1 MFARV
6 HKTSQSH
13 KISGLDPIAQVSILS
28 PMAMLQRY
36 HHPPKT
42 SWVQSVMSDI
52 KRSLLDISP
61 GSKGDGDEEED
72 EDSQAQLNPETFA
85 EFCTRQTRN
94 VLHFLVED
102 WCLSACL
109 GIITA
114 VLSVGMDVAIEE
126 IQHLHVVAHDWTIKY
141 LPSMALSTWV
151 IHVVFFTAMATLFC
165 KIVSEK
171 AVGSGIPEVKVIM
184 HGFKMDGYLTLR
196 TLIAKMVGLTLAMG
210 GGLPIGK
217 EGPFVH
223 IGAIVATLL
232 SKITASC
239 QYSAFFSNEGR
250 EMEMLSTGCAVGI
263 ACTFS
268 APIGAVLYAI
278 ESTSKYFAVKNYWR
292 SFLAATCSAIVFR
305 FANFFVTAE
314 QSGTI
319 TAFYQTRFPTES
331 FMIEEL
337 PVFALLGLFLG
348 ILAALFTFTHRRI
361 FLFRQKNRLYRLI
374 FKNNFFSF
382 TLFFAFIV
390 GVVTYPK
397 GFGKYI
403 AGRLTFRETM
413 ADFFNNCT
421 WGANDSRACSNTLL
435 NHWMGGEERDV
446 PIFLSLA
453 CYIAV
458 YFVLVAICISINV
471 PAGVFVPSFIIGA
484 ACGRLTGETM
494 MLLFPQGLRGPG
506 GPPIYPGLYAVVGAA
521 AYTGAVTHTL
531 SVAVIVCE
539 LTGQL
544 TPILPVL
551 IAMLMGNAI
560 CKFLQPSIYE
570 SIIRVKKYPYLPELP
585 PSRFSVHTV
594 KVEQIMVEDVIYI
607 TKDMTYRELKEIL
620 TSAPHL
626 RSFPIVTDHTNKLLL
641 GSVAKR
647 YLVMLL
653 RRHVLI
659 SQQDSRT
666 SRLSPADI
674 INTIRR
680 TSMRLSKRGTA
691 RRQEQEQRIAERGI
705 SRVAS
710 NRSAEKPK
718 IKANKSAPM
727 LSVTKEEEQFDMV
740 NDRTFSGNTYLSIS
754 PLHAPNNVPLHA
766 VFTRPSSSE
775 LHKDQSEEELLGRTI
790 DLDEIAIDSA
800 PFQLVLASSLYKVH
814 TLFSLLGLSHAYVT
828 DKGRLIGVVGLKEL
842 RDALAHI
849 YVRGVLPAK
858 PDRKLTSGVIGVI
871 QRHQSDEEN
880 KDDEEEDGYK
890 SENGDVSNG
899 NGITIRA
906 NPTQNFGNT
915 LTVPSN
921 V

>member
-1 MFARV
+1 MYARI
-6 HKTSQSH
+6 HKTAPSQA
-13 KISGLDPIAQVSILS
+13 KKVSGLDPIAQVSILS
-28 PMAMLQRY
+28 PIAML
-36 HHPPKT
+36 
-42 SWVQSVMSDI
+42 QSVMSDI

-61 GSKGDGDEEED
+61 GSKGDGDDD
-72 EDSQAQLNPETFA
+72 EDDHSADQPPPETFA

-114 VLSVGMDVAIEE
+114 ILSVGMDVAIEE
-126 IQHLHVVAHDWTIKY
+126 IQHLHVVVYDF
-141 LPSMALSTWV
+141 MALNVPSLALSSWV
-151 IHVVFFTAMATLFC
+151 IHVVFFTAMSTLFC

-184 HGFKMDGYLTLR
+184 HGFKMEGYLTFR

-232 SKITASC
+232 SKVTASC

-319 TAFYQTRFPTES
+319 TAFYQTRFPTEA

-337 PVFALLGLFLG
+337 PVFAILGLLLG
-348 ILAALFTFTHRRI
+348 ILAALFTYTHRRI

-374 FKNNFFSF
+374 FKNNFFGF
-382 TLFFAFIV
+382 TLFFAFMV
-390 GVVTYPK
+390 GVCTYPN
-397 GFGKYI
+397 GMGRYVAGK
-403 AGRLTFRETM
+403 LTFRETM

-421 WGANDSRACSNTLL
+421 WSANDTRACAESLL
-435 NHWMGGEERDV
+435 HHWSGGSERDLS
-446 PIFLSLA
+446 IFLTLS
-453 CYIAV
+453 CYV
-458 YFVLVAICISINV
+458 VMNFFLVAICISINV

-484 ACGRLTGETM
+484 ASGRMTGEFM
-494 MLLFPQGLRGPG
+494 QLLFPDGLRGAG

-607 TKDMTYRELKEIL
+607 TKNMTYRELKEVL

-626 RSFPIVTDHTNKLLL
+626 RSFPIVTDHATKLLL

-653 RRHVLI
+653 RRHVLV
-659 SQQDSRT
+659 SQQDSKQ
-666 SRLSPADI
+666 SRLTPADI

-680 TSMRLSKRGTA
+680 TSMRLSKRNSA
-691 RRQEQEQRIAERGI
+691 RRQEQEQRIAEKALHRA
-705 SRVAS
+705 AS
-710 NRSAEKPK
+710 NRSAE
-718 IKANKSAPM
+718 SAPM
-727 LSVTKEEEQFDMV
+727 LGNREEEQYV
-740 NDRTFSGNTYLSIS
+740 VSDRTFSGNTYLSIS

-766 VFTRPSSSE
+766 VFTRPSNTE
-775 LHKDQSEEELLGRTI
+775 LHKDQSEEELLNRTI

-800 PFQLVLASSLYKVH
+800 PFQLVHGSSLYKVH
-814 TLFSLLGLSHAYVT
+814 SLFSLLGLSHAYVS
-828 DKGRLIGVVGLKEL
+828 DRGRLIGVVGLKEL

-849 YVRGVLPAK
+849 YLRGVLPAK
-858 PDRKLTSGVIGVI
+858 GDRKLTSGIVGVI
-871 QRHQSDEEN
+871 PKQEEETQKDEEP
-880 KDDEEEDGYK
+880 ED
-890 SENGDVSNG
+890 SEQS
-899 NGITIRA
+899 NGITIQMDA
-906 NPTQNFGNT
+906 KQTHGNS
-915 LTVPSN
+915 LSVPSN